1 MVFIGMQTML
11 GGVYYYGQHLGC
23 THQCC
28 CPPGLVWQAVQPL
41 LKHSQ
46 PVQQNNMRKK
56 FKNSA
61 SCRCANCDCATWP
74 LLWSRCWLL
83 GLASI
88 FVVVVQGGLAVMPT
102 KPWGSK
108 PVLCQTAFN
117 NFSSDVQASSSMS
130 TWYTFGPRV
139 ACGLKL
145 CETMTYFTL
154 GKADCVAAKLPT
166 PSNNDN
172 TQGDCVW
179 LETRS
184 MFWSS
189 SLQRA
194 SGTRLRLCNSLTSSC
209 IDTCVCPRPL
219 HPNLGAHKCVGP
231 GR

>member
-1 MVFIGMQTML
+1 M
-11 GGVYYYGQHLGC
+11 
-23 THQCC
+23 
-28 CPPGLVWQAVQPL
+28 
-41 LKHSQ
+41 
-46 PVQQNNMRKK
+46 
-56 FKNSA
+56 
-61 SCRCANCDCATWP
+61 
-74 LLWSRCWLL
+74 L

-154 GKADCVAAKLPT
+154 GKAACVAAKLPT
-166 PSNNDN
+166 PSNKDN

-219 HPNLGAHKCVGP
+219 HPNLGAHKCVHGVSP
-231 GR
+231 LDPKSRVLLMAATVPAITQMVQVFGKTHSIWLHL